1 MSNPPPKIDSFALKF
16 IYPVSLRFMEGI
28 VINSRPILR
37 AIDFG
42 IYLFVCQVNTG
53 IILIA
58 LSLLIHWQKRFITN
72 FIIFVGRFTHLLV
85 DNLHRLLSIRLYLNG
100 LLLNLNNI
108 NWLRRLLGVLD
119 SIHRR
124 LYCPLALR
132 FFNLFRYL
140 NLCSLV
146 IRTGYSSLYSS

>member
-1 MSNPPPKIDSFALKF
+1 MRNPPPEIDSFALKF

-37 AIDFG
+37 AIDFS

-72 FIIFVGRFTHLLV
+72 FIIFVSRFTHLLI
-85 DNLHRLLSIRLYLNG
+85 DNLHRLLSIWLYLNG
-100 LLLNLNNI
+100 LLLNLINI
-108 NWLRRLLGVLD
+108 NWLRSLLGVLG

-124 LYCPLALR
+124 LYCPLALW
-132 FFNLFRYL
+132 FFNFFCYL
-140 NLCSLV
+140 YLCSLV
-146 IRTGYSSLYSS
+146 IRTGYSSL